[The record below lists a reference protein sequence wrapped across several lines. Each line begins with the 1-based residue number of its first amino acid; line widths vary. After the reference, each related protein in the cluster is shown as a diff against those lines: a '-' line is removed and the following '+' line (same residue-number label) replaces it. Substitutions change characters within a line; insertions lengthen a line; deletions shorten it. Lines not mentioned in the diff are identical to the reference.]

1 MSWNLKKFAPLLGL
15 VVFALVLY
23 LLSKRLGD
31 IEFSDIVQQIRSL
44 PLPAIIGSMICCAG
58 AYLLVGLY
66 EGIALH
72 RVSGQWRMWY
82 AIRTTVIANPVG
94 RAVGVALVSGG
105 ALRYRFYSAIGLNA
119 RQVGSLIVL
128 MTMPYLLG
136 VGWLIDVSLLVHTQA
151 ASQALGLSTSAVVVL
166 ACVGLVKDFGWLGVA
181 KWRKEPINL
190 KQLQIRVPSLQHTFL
205 QIALGIAQILCNT
218 GILYLLM
225 PPEINM
231 SWPEFIPL
239 YCIAFVAGQISNV
252 PAGLGVLEAVLLM
265 MLPQIPPAKLLG
277 TVLAYRA
284 IFEVLPLLIGLA
296 LWGAYEAGRVKRKL
310 SA

>member
-1 MSWNLKKFAPLLGL
+1 MGWNLKKFAPLFGL
-15 VVFALVLY
+15 AVFALVLF

-44 PLPAIIGSMICCAG
+44 PPPAVIGAMACSAG

-72 RVSGQWRMWY
+72 RVSGQWRLWF

-119 RQVGSLIVL
+119 RQVASLIVL

-136 VGWLIDVSLLVHTQA
+136 VGWLIDVSLLIHTQA
-151 ASQALGLSTSAVVVL
+151 ASQALGLTATTVYII
-166 ACVGLVKDFGWLGVA
+166 ACVGLVKDLAWLGIA

-190 KQLQIRVPSLQHTFL
+190 KQLQIRVPSLAHTLL

-225 PPEINM
+225 PPELDM

-265 MLPQIPPAKLLG
+265 MLPQVPPAKLLG

-284 IFEVLPLLIGLA
+284 IFEVLPLMIGLT
-296 LWGAYEAGRVKRKL
+296 LWGWYEGRNVKRRL
-310 SA
+310 SS